1 MPDFFSYQPQ
11 PPQPVPA
18 AAAAPLPAIGAELG
32 DEEWA
37 HVLRHA
43 ARRRYPPGAVV
54 LKAGETERALC
65 LVAGGT
71 LDIAG
76 PGTQRSTRA
85 EGDVLGL
92 LGFLDGQPSAVTATV
107 SAAGPADV
115 VRLTPEGLQQLAAWQ
130 PRIALALLRD
140 MGQRLA
146 VQLRRLQ
153 PGD

>member
-11 PPQPVPA
+11 AQPPAPA
-18 AAAAPLPAIGAELG
+18 APRAPLPGIGAELG

-37 HVLRHA
+37 HVLRFA
-43 ARRRYPPGAVV
+43 ARRRYPAGAVV

-65 LVAGGT
+65 LVAAGT
-71 LDIAG
+71 LDITG
-76 PGTQRSTRA
+76 PGAQRSSRT

-92 LGFLDGQPSAVTATV
+92 MGFLDGQPSAVTATV
-107 SAAGPADV
+107 AGTGPAEL
-115 VRLTPEGLQQLAAWQ
+115 VRLTPDGLQQLAAWQ

-140 MGQRLA
+140 MGARLA
-146 VQLRRLQ
+146 VQLRQLQ